1 MSYLKDTLLAKDNS
15 DITFTF
21 YAHSSVGIVWNGIHI
36 YIDPVGE
43 KYDIDFSN
51 EPKADFIFVTHQH
64 SDHLDRRILEELS
77 TNDTKIYASKECL
90 KLVSA
95 DILRP
100 FDVKSIKGIEVY
112 SVPAYNITP
121 SHIQYHPKQNEGL
134 GYVINLGGTNIY
146 IAGDT
151 EDNADVLSLKNID
164 IAFLPVNQ
172 PYTMTIEQVVN
183 VVDKVRPTIL
193 YPYHTGSQ
201 LGETDVRPLVE
212 RLDGIC
218 DVRIRNMQ

>member
-1 MSYLKDTLLAKDNS
+1 MLKKDKIIAC
-15 DITFTF
+15 DGTVIIVTF
-21 YAHSSVGIVWNGIHI
+21 YAHASVGIEWEGIHL

-43 KYDIDFSN
+43 KYGIDFSN
-51 EPKADFIFVTHQH
+51 EPKADLILVTHQH
-64 SDHLDRRILEELS
+64 SDHLDIQVIEELS
-77 TNDTKIYASKECL
+77 KSDTKLYVSKECL

-95 DILRP
+95 DVLKP
-100 FDVKSIKGIEVY
+100 FEAKVIKGIEVY

-121 SHIQYHPKQNEGL
+121 SQIQYHPKHNEGL
-134 GYVINLGGTNIY
+134 GYVINIGSTRIY
-146 IAGDT
+146 VAGDT

-183 VVDKVRPTIL
+183 IVDKIRPTIL
-193 YPYHTGSQ
+193 YPYHTASQ
-201 LGETDVRPLVE
+201 MGETDVHPLVE

-218 DVRIRNMQ
+218 DVRIRNMK

>member
-1 MSYLKDTLLAKDNS
+1 MLKKDNIIAC
-15 DITFTF
+15 DGTVIIVTF
-21 YAHSSVGIVWNGIHI
+21 YAHASVGIEWEGVHI

-43 KYDIDFSN
+43 KYGIDFSN
-51 EPKADFIFVTHQH
+51 EPKADLILVTHQH
-64 SDHLDRRILEELS
+64 SDHLDLQVIEELS
-77 TNDTKIYASKECL
+77 KIDTKLYVSKECL

-95 DILRP
+95 DVLKQ
-100 FDVKSIKGIEVY
+100 FEAKAIKGIEIY

-121 SHIQYHPKQNEGL
+121 SHIQYHPKHNEGL
-134 GYVINLGGTNIY
+134 GYVMNIGGTNIY
-146 IAGDT
+146 VAGDT

-183 VVDKVRPTIL
+183 VVDKIRPTIL
-193 YPYHTGSQ
+193 YPYHTSSQ
-201 LGETDVRPLVE
+201 MGETDGQPLVE

-218 DVRIRNMQ
+218 DVRIRNMK